1 MNPPPPEAGTLP
13 PHVAFFL
20 ATSGHS
26 GVDRVMTNLI
36 HEFSRRGI
44 RVDLLQIDNH
54 GPYLDTVPTNV
65 RLIKLGT
72 AHVNTSL
79 PPLVRYLKRARPQA
93 LLCDK
98 DKVNRLA
105 LWARRLAGGSTRVA
119 VRIGTTVSTNLRQ
132 RRPINR
138 WSQKLSM
145 RLFYRWADAVIVPS
159 QGAAEDLSHI
169 TGLPAAR
176 IHAVPSPVI
185 TPQLSRLADE
195 PVSHPWFDAPDI
207 PVILGVGELS
217 ARKDFATLIRAFA
230 KVRKARPVRLLILGE
245 GRTRPALQALIDQLG
260 LQEDVAM
267 PGFSANPYPYFK
279 NAAVFA
285 LSSIC
290 EGAPVVLMEAL
301 AIGTPAC
308 ATDCPSGPREI
319 LDNGRYGA
327 LAPVGDD
334 TALADGLLAMLD
346 HPPAQSL
353 LRHAAQRYTVGHSA
367 DHYLRALGLE
377 CSAT

>member
-1 MNPPPPEAGTLP
+1 MNTA
-13 PHVAFFL
+13 PHIAIFL

-44 RVDLLQIDNH
+44 QVDLLQIDNH
-54 GPYLDTVPTNV
+54 GPYLDTVPDNV
-65 RLIKLGT
+65 NLVKLGT

-79 PPLVRYLKRARPQA
+79 LPLVRYLKRARPQT

-105 LWARRLAGGSTRVA
+105 LWAQRLAGGQTRVA

-132 RRPINR
+132 RRPLNR
-138 WSQKLSM
+138 WTQKLSM
-145 RLFYRWADAVIVPS
+145 RLFYRWASAVIVPS
-159 QGAAEDLSHI
+159 KGAAEDLSTI
-169 TGLPAAR
+169 TGLPLTH
-176 IHAVPSPVI
+176 IHAIPSPII
-185 TPQLSRLADE
+185 TPKLAALADE
-195 PVSHPWFDAPDI
+195 PIDHPWFDTTDI

-217 ARKDFATLIRAFA
+217 ARKDFATLIKAFA
-230 KVRKARPVRLLILGE
+230 NVRQTRPARLLILGE
-245 GRTRPALQALIDQLG
+245 GRTRPALEALAAELG
-260 LQEDVAM
+260 VQNDVAL
-267 PGFSANPYPYFK
+267 PGFKTNPYPYFK

-285 LSSIC
+285 LSSRC
-290 EGAPVVLMEAL
+290 EGAPVALMEAL

-334 TALADGLLAMLD
+334 ATLADGLLTMLD
-346 HPPAQSL
+346 HPPAASTL
-353 LRHAAQRYTVGHSA
+353 HDAAQRYTVEHSA
-367 DHYLRALGLE
+367 DRYLQAMGV
-377 CSAT
+377 ATE